1 MFATVRKNFRQTINN
16 ALKTHLLPKAA
27 EQAATI
33 LNQYDVARSY
43 LEKTLEQEAEEKI
56 ARNSRLQAE
65 IQQKIDLYQQSI
77 EGINDCLKAMQ
88 IADQLPLITNTDT
101 DTDTLS
107 SVVEV
112 KEVTDA
118 EFVEIKE
125 EIDSDWEGYSMEEI

>member
-1 MFATVRKNFRQTINN
+1 
-16 ALKTHLLPKAA
+16 
-27 EQAATI
+27 
-33 LNQYDVARSY
+33 
-43 LEKTLEQEAEEKI
+43 
-56 ARNSRLQAE
+56 
-65 IQQKIDLYQQSI
+65 
-77 EGINDCLKAMQ
+77 MQ

>member
-1 MFATVRKNFRQTINN
+1 
-16 ALKTHLLPKAA
+16 
-27 EQAATI
+27 
-33 LNQYDVARSY
+33 

-101 DTDTLS
+101 LS

-112 KEVTDA
+112 TEVTDA

>member
-1 MFATVRKNFRQTINN
+1 VFATVRKNFRQTINN